1 MIVKPNV
8 ETLQSALQRAGE
20 AHHDYES
27 IHLGGVRDD
36 QWAGWYAAHVHGHL
50 GDFIS
55 PSKLTILLEQTQTD
69 EDWAEAAAKS
79 VFEAL

>member
-1 MIVKPNV
+1 MIEKPNIAV
-8 ETLQSALQRAGE
+8 LQSALQRAGE

-55 PSKLTILLEQTQTD
+55 PSKLTVLLEQTQTD
-69 EDWAEAAAKS
+69 GDWAEAAARN